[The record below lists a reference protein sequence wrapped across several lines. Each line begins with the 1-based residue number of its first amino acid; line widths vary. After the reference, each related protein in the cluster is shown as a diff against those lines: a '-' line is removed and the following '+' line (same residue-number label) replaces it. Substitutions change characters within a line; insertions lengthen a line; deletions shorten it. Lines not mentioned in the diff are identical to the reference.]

1 MPMVER
7 DKGSRALF
15 HGKTPLIRW
24 TVVFLTGI
32 SSAFKKSELNNLGVG
47 DITSVR
53 AVSLVLVDEQPSKVI
68 VIKTKTSRIILSL
81 NKLRLITIPFL
92 NTRALIPEVWDVWL
106 KTYNFLNG
114 CNCFKR
120 KLYLILGK
128 KVKSKF

>member
-1 MPMVER
+1 MMPMVER
-7 DKGSRALF
+7 DRGSLALF
-15 HGKTPLIRW
+15 QGKIPLTRW

-81 NKLRLITIPFL
+81 NNLRLITIPFL

-106 KTYNFLNG
+106 KPYKFLIG
-114 CNCFKR
+114 CNCLKR
-120 KLYLILGK
+120 KPY
-128 KVKSKF
+128 